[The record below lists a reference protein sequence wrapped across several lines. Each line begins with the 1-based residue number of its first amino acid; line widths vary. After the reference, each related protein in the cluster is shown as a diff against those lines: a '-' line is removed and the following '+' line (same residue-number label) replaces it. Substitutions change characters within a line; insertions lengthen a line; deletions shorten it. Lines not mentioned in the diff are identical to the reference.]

1 MPRIHMIVKTLLITV
16 KSIRSTD
23 IEKSC
28 IQFPLSDKPGLSIV
42 ELDET
47 VSLFPFPVNIFPK
60 FNNLVGMY
68 GNNKVISNKNHKLY
82 CHLDDNGFLK
92 TFLMSMI
99 TMTMIEDMAKLTV
112 RWRTDI
118 FFISLTATVY
128 TYSIIILTLE
138 AVLFHGKKHKK
149 EGLHMLF

>member
-47 VSLFPFPVNIFPK
+47 VSLFPFPVNIFQK
-60 FNNLVGMY
+60 FNNMVGQY
-68 GNNKVISNKNHKLY
+68 SNNKVISNKNHKIY
-82 CHLDDNGFLK
+82 CHIDDNEFLK
-92 TFLMSMI
+92 TY
-99 TMTMIEDMAKLTV
+99 DM
-112 RWRTDI
+112 
-118 FFISLTATVY
+118 TVY
-128 TYSIIILTLE
+128 TIII
-138 AVLFHGKKHKK
+138 
-149 EGLHMLF
+149 

>member
-1 MPRIHMIVKTLLITV
+1 VLNIPNVIGDLISDDSPNTNGRDIFSCCLLSSNKDNTLLFFNRLMDFLICRSFTHACIEKAIIKSMPRIHMIVKTILITV

-47 VSLFPFPVNIFPK
+47 VSLFPFPVNILPK

-68 GNNKVISNKNHKLY
+68 GNNKVISNKTHTLY
-82 CHLDDNGFLK
+82 CHLDDN
-92 TFLMSMI
+92 
-99 TMTMIEDMAKLTV
+99 
-112 RWRTDI
+112 
-118 FFISLTATVY
+118 
-128 TYSIIILTLE
+128 
-138 AVLFHGKKHKK
+138 
-149 EGLHMLF
+149 

>member
-47 VSLFPFPVNIFPK
+47 VSLFPFPVNIFTK

-68 GNNKVISNKNHKLY
+68 GKNKVISNKKNKLY
-82 CHLDDNGFLK
+82 YHIEDNLFLYI
-92 TFLMSMI
+92 FLMRLISLNI
-99 TMTMIEDMAKLTV
+99 LEDMAK
-112 RWRTDI
+112 
-118 FFISLTATVY
+118 FAN
-128 TYSIIILTLE
+128 
-138 AVLFHGKKHKK
+138 
-149 EGLHMLF
+149 